1 MLNLEILKLEF
12 NLKIKNIAHIGA
24 HNGKEVKVYKKLF
37 PNSKIYLFEPN
48 KSSYHKLLNKF
59 KNESNVEIYNIALGN
74 KNENKMLNISTDFPN
89 TSSLL
94 EPKLHK
100 DYYPEVIFDNK
111 EIVKLKRF
119 DSLNLKNINFMSI
132 DTQGFELEVLK
143 GTAENLSF
151 IDYLIVEINRKP
163 LYDDSPLE
171 KDIDKF
177 LKSHNFIRAVTS
189 YWGKECVWGDG
200 FYIRKDKISKY
211 LLLKSYLKNTLYKYI
226 FIYKFIRFIKFKIKT
241 IKRKSI

>member
-1 MLNLEILKLEF
+1 MLNIEILKLKF
-12 NLKIKNIAHIGA
+12 NLKVKNIAHIGA

-37 PNSKIYLFEPN
+37 PTSKIHLFEPN
-48 KSSYHKLLNKF
+48 KLSFQILLNNL
-59 KNESNVEIYNIALGN
+59 KNESNVQLHNIALGN
-74 KNENKMLNISTDFPN
+74 KNEKKMLNISTEFPN

-94 EPKLHK
+94 TPKLHK

-143 GTAENLSF
+143 GAAKNLEF

-177 LKSHNFIRAVTS
+177 LKSHNFVRVVTS

-200 FYIRKDKISKY
+200 FYIRKEKISKI
-211 LLLKSYLKNTLYKYI
+211 LLLKSYFKIILYKNI
-226 FIYKFIRFIKFKIKT
+226 FIYKFIRYIRFKMKT
-241 IKRKSI
+241 IKRK